1 MSAEALKS
9 KFVPS
14 FKAAG
19 ERKFYRNLLV
29 YATNQMMNMEKGL
42 HKGTSPEMVL
52 LGCYDQFII
61 LYRREG
67 EAIYLDLARAFRKA
81 AHKIY
86 RVMLKKNMTQRSSR
100 FLNLV

>member
-1 MSAEALKS
+1 MSVEALKS

-14 FKAAG
+14 FKAVG

-29 YATNQMMNMEKGL
+29 YATSQLMNVEKGL
-42 HKGTSPEMVL
+42 YKGASPETVF
-52 LGCYDQFII
+52 LGCCDQFII

-67 EAIYLDLARAFRKA
+67 EEIYLDLARAFRRA

-86 RVMLKKNMTQRSSR
+86 RVMLKKSMTQRSSR